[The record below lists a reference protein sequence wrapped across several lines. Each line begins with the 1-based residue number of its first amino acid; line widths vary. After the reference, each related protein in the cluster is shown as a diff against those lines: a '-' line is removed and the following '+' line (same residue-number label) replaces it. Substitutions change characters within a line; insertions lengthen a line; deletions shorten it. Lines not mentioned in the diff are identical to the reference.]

1 MARKLIF
8 VCSVA
13 LWPLLWAVPSHL
25 AAQELPIVN
34 LQEVEIRTARI
45 SDYAIGSS
53 SQKIDSALLQVEQAG
68 TLADIIRNY
77 TGAHIKAHG
86 NGMLSSI
93 SFRGTGPEHTAV
105 LWHGINISYPMLGQ
119 SDFSVLPL
127 ALNDQIIIQ
136 PGTGTSLYG
145 SGALGGTVALGM
157 LKPRSGTGMQFS
169 QYLGSYGTSNTQI
182 KANYA
187 NNNFYI
193 NVKGFLNSSDNDFS
207 YRNLTKLGEPREQQQ
222 NASFQIAGI
231 AIESAVQL
239 SEKSEVQLSGQYLDA
254 SRNLQPSMNTSVSDR
269 QDDINGRIRIAY
281 QYKGNRTRAKVQYAY
296 LDDNIAFNDQSTQ
309 SKQQVVR
316 AEIEQ
321 PLIPGL
327 KLNLAGDYADIK
339 VFSPFFGD
347 NQTQEYR
354 SNLWLGTV
362 YTPASWLL
370 LSLNLRQGFHP
381 VFTAPLAPSL
391 GVEFYVVRNKTS
403 TFQINSLVAKGF
415 RLPTLNELYWQ
426 PGGNLNLVPEESYS
440 AEVGVSGTRS
450 GIIEFNYSLTGY
462 RMWVNNWIIWQPAG
476 SFWSPQNIREVDV
489 YGIEATGSMTH
500 NLADVKVTWGGTYAL
515 THSINRTGI
524 DDFDRSVNKQLS
536 YVPVHKAN
544 LTAQASWQNWQF
556 VLNTD
561 FTGERFTTSDNES
574 SLPAYSLIN
583 LRASKTINLNK
594 YRFTGNLS
602 INNLLNTSY
611 QSVVNKAMPGI
622 NFLAG
627 ITISYHKP

>member
-1 MARKLIF
+1 MAGKISF
-8 VCSVA
+8 VSSVT
-13 LWPLLWAVPSHL
+13 LGLLLLSVSNHL

-45 SDYAIGSS
+45 SDYAVGSS
-53 SQKIDSALLQVEQAG
+53 SQQIDSALLQVEQTG
-68 TLADIIRNY
+68 SLADIMRNY

-119 SDFSVLPL
+119 SDFSVLPI

-136 PGTGTSLYG
+136 RGTGASLYG

-157 LKPRSGTGMQFS
+157 LKPKSGVGMQFS
-169 QYLGSYGTSNTQI
+169 QYLGSYNTSNTQI

-187 NNNFYI
+187 NNKFYI
-193 NVKGFLNSSDNDFS
+193 NVKGFLNSSENNFTF
-207 YRNLTKLGEPREQQQ
+207 RNLTKLGEPLEQQK
-222 NASFQIAGI
+222 NAAFEIAGI
-231 AIESAVQL
+231 ALESALQL
-239 SEKSEVQLSGQYLDA
+239 NEKSEIQLSGQYLDA
-254 SRNLQPSMNTSVSDR
+254 SRNLQPSMNSSISDI
-269 QDDINGRIRIAY
+269 QEDINSRIRVAY
-281 QYKGNRTRAKVQYAY
+281 QYKSNRTRAKVQYAY
-296 LDDNIAFNDQSTQ
+296 LNDNIAFNDQSTQ
-309 SKQQVVR
+309 SKQQVIR

-321 PLIPGL
+321 HLIPGL
-327 KLNLAGDYADIK
+327 KLNMAGDYADIK
-339 VFSPFFGD
+339 VYSPFFGD
-347 NQTQEYR
+347 SQTQEYR
-354 SNLWLGTV
+354 SNIWLGTV

-391 GVEFYVVRNKTS
+391 GAEFYVLKNKTS
-403 TFQINSLVAKGF
+403 SLQINSLVAKGF
-415 RLPTLNELYWQ
+415 RLPTLNELYWE

-440 AEVGVSGTRS
+440 AEIGLSGARR
-450 GIIEFNYSLTGY
+450 GNVQFNYSLTGY
-462 RMWVNNWIIWQPAG
+462 RMWVDNWIIWQPAG
-476 SFWSPQNIREVDV
+476 SFWSPQNIKEVDV
-489 YGIEATGSMTH
+489 YGIEASGSVTH
-500 NLADVKVTWGGTYAL
+500 KLGSIEIGWTGTYAL

-536 YVPVHKAN
+536 YVPLHKGN
-544 LTAQASWQNWQF
+544 ITAQASWQSWQF
-556 VLNTD
+556 VINTD

-574 SLPAYSLIN
+574 ALPAYSLIN
-583 LRASKTINLNK
+583 LRASKTFNLNK
-594 YRFTGNLS
+594 YSFTGNLS

-627 ITISYHKP
+627 ITLSYHKP